1 MITKQFS
8 EAVYIPNPNPNPTDA
23 FVIWLGL
30 IYNRVGCGA
39 ISIVLFI
46 AGYQPLP
53 S

>member
-8 EAVYIPNPNPNPTDA
+8 EDEYIINPNPSPTDA

-30 IYNRVGCGA
+30 IYNRAGCGA

-46 AGYQPLP
+46 TGYQPLP